1 MILAASQPAFLPWG
15 GYFGMIDYV
24 DDFLF
29 LDHVQFEKRGRQQRN
44 SIKINGKEHYLTVPV
59 FSKNK
64 RDQIISDVLIDNKSQ
79 FIENHIKTIKHNYC
93 KAKYFEKYSKDI
105 FKIYN
110 KKHTNLIDLNIDL
123 IKFFCNILGIKKNF
137 LYLSNLNVSKHSK
150 QDLIFEICKV
160 LKCKYYISSIGAKDY
175 LKDIKKFSENKIN
188 LKFFEFIGNDYSQL
202 GKSFIKNL
210 SILDIVFNLGEDS
223 LNYIRENFKIIS

>member
-79 FIENHIKTIKHNYC
+79 FIENHIKI
-93 KAKYFEKYSKDI
+93 
-105 FKIYN
+105 
-110 KKHTNLIDLNIDL
+110 
-123 IKFFCNILGIKKNF
+123 
-137 LYLSNLNVSKHSK
+137 
-150 QDLIFEICKV
+150 
-160 LKCKYYISSIGAKDY
+160 
-175 LKDIKKFSENKIN
+175 
-188 LKFFEFIGNDYSQL
+188 
-202 GKSFIKNL
+202 
-210 SILDIVFNLGEDS
+210 
-223 LNYIRENFKIIS
+223 